1 MERILKMLCGEIE
14 MDDSFI
20 LRHIPIVYNGEV
32 ELRYST
38 LTGELY
44 NHLNDSDINVI
55 KSRMA
60 SIDLYIN
67 YILILNN
74 FKELPDDEQAIVQ
87 KFFDHLL
94 LEIKRKQEY
103 ILQNEIFEDKVQA
116 VNRRLEK
123 KQNELKLHLTNQ
135 ANQLQGDLKDDLNKK
150 SQQLEQSLS
159 TNIITVL
166 GIFAAFITAF
176 MGGIGAFGSIMQ
188 NINQTN
194 VLRFIFTL
202 FLFGMIYFDTC
213 YTLIFSVSKMLN
225 KPIHTKSGEACGN
238 IFKKYPIF
246 CWFNVAMILGMGVTV
261 FFFYFNMYLT
271 KYR

>member
-1 MERILKMLCGEIE
+1 MERILKMLSGEIE
-14 MDDSFI
+14 IDDSFI
-20 LRHIPIVYNGEV
+20 LQHIPNVYNDEI

-44 NHLNDSDINVI
+44 NCLNDSDINVV
-55 KSRMA
+55 KTRMA
-60 SIDLYIN
+60 SIDIHIN
-67 YILILNN
+67 YILVLNN
-74 FKELPDDEQAIVQ
+74 FKSLPTNEQTIVE

-103 ILQNEIFEDKVQA
+103 ILQNEIFEEKVQA
-116 VNRRLEK
+116 VNSRLEQ
-123 KQNELKLHLTNQ
+123 KQNELKLHLSSQ
-135 ANQLQGDLKDDLNKK
+135 ADDLKENLKDDLNIK

-194 VLRFIFTL
+194 VFRFVFTL
-202 FLFGMIYFDTC
+202 FLFGLIYFDTC
-213 YTLIFSVSKMLN
+213 YTLIFSVSKMLD
-225 KPIHTKSGEACGN
+225 KPIYHLSSLESRN
-238 IFKKYPIF
+238 VFKKYPIF
-246 CWFNVAMILGMGVTV
+246 CWFNVLMILGMISIVLL
-261 FFFYFNMYLT
+261 FYIDKCLIT
-271 KYR
+271 